1 VLKHLLVR
9 AHLLVVP
16 ALALWMSVSIVQAA
30 EECRLKPGATA
41 PSGSKWVYRVNRADH
56 RHCWFLSSQAA
67 GSYSH
72 VVHRYRHLAGDP
84 EAAREDQQGDTDLQ
98 IASAPTNKSDV
109 ALAARLLA
117 VSQAAAPSE
126 KSSDDL
132 VPHSV
137 PIILYR
143 LPPANAQ
150 TVTEPTI
157 RALPAQT
164 MTPAATT
171 KSNVV
176 LLAGA
181 AAAGLF
187 FAGGVFHVTRRVHKQ
202 SRKRAVANHDGISGP
217 VTTVSSVTPISPLM
231 TIDPPEDLR
240 RILRQVGRDQRH
252 AAENLALSDQT
263 HDLHTIY
270 LPDAAAWLLRPKAK
284 PTTKSASLQLADA

>member
-157 RALPAQT
+157 RTRADHDADSHDQIERG
-164 MTPAATT
+164 
-171 KSNVV
+171 SSCRSS
-176 LLAGA
+176 GSRS
-181 AAAGLF
+181 F
-187 FAGGVFHVTRRVHKQ
+187 FCWWSFPCYT
-202 SRKRAVANHDGISGP
+202 SRPQAI
-217 VTTVSSVTPISPLM
+217 T
-231 TIDPPEDLR
+231 
-240 RILRQVGRDQRH
+240 
-252 AAENLALSDQT
+252 
-263 HDLHTIY
+263 
-270 LPDAAAWLLRPKAK
+270 
-284 PTTKSASLQLADA
+284 